1 MKKLLIIGLDCATP
15 QLLFKEY
22 RDNLPNISYLMD
34 NGIYGKMKS
43 TIPPITVPAWTS
55 MVTGRDPGELGFYGF
70 RNRKSYGY
78 EDLYFANAKYVKEKT
93 LWNYMSLNRKRSIVI
108 GVPQTYPPKP
118 LNGILVSSFLTP
130 DKNSQYTFPKNVS
143 EKLDKVADGDYI
155 IDVKNFRTDNK
166 DWLLEQI
173 YTMTERRFEVVKHFL
188 KEEKWDFFMFVE
200 MGIDRIHHA
209 FWRYCDRTHRL
220 YEEGNKYENAIFDY
234 YRFVD
239 KKIGEVLEIL
249 DDSTSVLVVSDHGA
263 KGMKGGVCINDWLIE
278 KGYLKLNR
286 KVNGIEKLKPDMIDW
301 ENTKVWGEGGY
312 YGRIFFN
319 VEGREPKGVIPQDK
333 YGDFRDKF
341 IEELKNIKDEN
352 GNNMGTVVYK
362 PEEVYR
368 ECKNIPPDLIVYFGN
383 LDYRSA
389 GTVGHDDILI
399 FENDTGPDDA
409 NHAQEGIFIFRDCE
423 KNYGGKDVYNSIF
436 NITPFVIDY
445 YNINVNRDF
454 IGKNFLEDN

>member
-15 QLLFKEY
+15 QLMFDEY
-22 RDNLPNISYLMD
+22 RDELKNISYLME
-34 NGIYGKMKS
+34 NGVYGKMKS

-55 MVTGRDPGELGFYGF
+55 MVTGKDPGELGFYGF

-78 EDLYFANAKYVKEKT
+78 EDLYFANARFVKEKT
-93 LWNYMSLNRKRSIVI
+93 LWNYMSMNRKRSIIV

-130 DKNSQYTFPKNVS
+130 DKNSQYTWPRDIAKR
-143 EKLDKVADGDYI
+143 LDEIADGDYI
-155 IDVKNFRTDNK
+155 IDVKNFRTDDK

-173 YTMTERRFEVVKHFL
+173 YTMTERRFKVVKEFL
-188 KEEKWDFFMFVE
+188 RGEPWDFFMFVE

-209 FWRYCDRTHRL
+209 FWRFCDKNHRL
-220 YEEGNKYENAIFDY
+220 YEKGNRYEDAILNY
-234 YRFVD
+234 YKFVD
-239 KKIGEVLEIL
+239 EKIGEILEIL
-249 DDSTSVLVVSDHGA
+249 DKDTSILVVSDHGA

-286 KVNGIEKLKPDMIDW
+286 RVEGIEKLRPDMIDW
-301 ENTKVWGEGGY
+301 KNTKVWGEGGY

-319 VEGREPKGVIPQDK
+319 VKDREPEGVIPKEEYDS
-333 YGDFRDKF
+333 FRDKF
-341 IEELKNIKDEN
+341 IEELKEIRDEN
-352 GNNMGTVVYK
+352 GNDMGTVVYK

-389 GTVGHDDILI
+389 GTVGHKEILI

-409 NHAQEGIFIFRDCE
+409 NHAQEGIFIFADFQ
-423 KNYGGKDVYNSIF
+423 NNFGGKEIYNSIY
-436 NITPFVIDY
+436 NITPFVLDFYGIK
-445 YNINVNRDF
+445 VNGGF
-454 IGKNFLEDN
+454 QGENFLNKI